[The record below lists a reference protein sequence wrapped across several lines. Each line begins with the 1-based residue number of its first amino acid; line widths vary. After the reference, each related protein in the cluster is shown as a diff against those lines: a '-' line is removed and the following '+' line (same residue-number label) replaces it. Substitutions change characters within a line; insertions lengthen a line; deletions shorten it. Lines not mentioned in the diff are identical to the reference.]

1 MSPSHHLTRRI
12 RRRTDLYLLPFLSL
26 LFMLNSLDRSNVG
39 NAETAGFTKHAG
51 LQKRD
56 LNDAVAAFFAVFVV
70 LQPLGAALGK
80 RVGVSKWVG
89 GVMVC
94 PPSCVTFP
102 ELRCIGWLGGLD
114 GVDCVCRVEGTVDLL
129 ADLHRRSRRYVSRE
143 RDCTILMW
151 NHSGIL
157 PNDCVLPFTVLH
169 AL

>member
-12 RRRTDLYLLPFLSL
+12 RHRTDLYLLPFLSL

-51 LQKRD
+51 LQERD

-80 RVGVSKWVG
+80 RVGVSRWVG

-94 PPSCVTFP
+94 ARRV
-102 ELRCIGWLGGLD
+102 
-114 GVDCVCRVEGTVDLL
+114 CVCSPR
-129 ADLHRRSRRYVSRE
+129 
-143 RDCTILMW
+143 
-151 NHSGIL
+151 
-157 PNDCVLPFTVLH
+157 
-169 AL
+169 